1 MPAPMDVDGSSD
13 AVAPAPAPKKRNVK
27 KKEIPIVATN
37 SSLDKSI
44 IDSYRELESQMHA
57 AGKLVM
63 DTEVNNLVFF
73 SFGVPVLIFL
83 S

>member
-1 MPAPMDVDGSSD
+1 
-13 AVAPAPAPKKRNVK
+13 
-27 KKEIPIVATN
+27 
-37 SSLDKSI
+37 
-44 IDSYRELESQMHA
+44 MHA

-73 SFGVPVLIFL
+73 SVGVPVLIFL